1 MILKKM
7 KVKNFRLLKDFE
19 LDFKDELSLVIGK
32 NNCGKTSAL
41 VILDKMLN
49 SSKMM
54 WEDINLEYQKELHKK
69 IINYDISE
77 QDISEQGK
85 NVLLES
91 VNLKLFIEY
100 DDKDS
105 YANIQKFM
113 MDLNPENNIIVLE
126 FISIISAKKIF
137 ELKKLI
143 SEKNIKDF
151 KSFSKFMSKNF
162 VNFFETKKYSRGF
175 DIKTNQITEDRSEE
189 IDNKEIQKVIKVVGI
204 RADRA
209 VSNDDRNH
217 VLSSL
222 TGRYFS
228 SYKAAKDKSE
238 PVFTKLEEKLK
249 EADKELYKIYNGEKS
264 KSGEVID
271 GIFSDVIDV
280 IKKYSGAEN
289 GIDIAIESS
298 ISEKNLLSDN
308 TNLSYR
314 QDEDCSLPETYSGL
328 GYLNLVGILFEI
340 EIKIHELFEQPADI
354 NLLYIEEPEA
364 HTHPQLQYIFIRNI
378 KSHIKEHRKK
388 LLKDK
393 NKQLQILITSHS
405 SHIVSECNF
414 DDIIY
419 LKKNADIV
427 IAKSFNSL
435 KGEYGGDE
443 QKGFKFVKQYLTMN
457 RSELFFADKAICIE
471 GDTERILMPMMMH
484 KIDNKEKSKADLI
497 PLLSQNISI
506 IEVGAH
512 SHIFMPLFSF
522 LGTKVLFVTD
532 IDSVKAEKKIDKNG
546 KERTVYTSCHP
557 NEGTHTSNA
566 SIKEFFKDTGIDT
579 SSNQFKELVGKN
591 TEDKIKGNMRIAY
604 QIPESDGE
612 YQASSF
618 EDAFIALNKDFIL
631 KNKEGLYQYG
641 ALKDFAPEEI
651 ESGNYYKFALDNI
664 KKKSAFASSLLY
676 FNKEDGNEDEKWK
689 VPHYIEEGLLWIQ

>member
-7 KVKNFRLLKDFE
+7 KVKNFRLLKNFE
-19 LDFKDELSLVIGK
+19 LNFKDELSLIIGK

-41 VILDKMLN
+41 IILDKILN
-49 SSKMM
+49 SSKVM
-54 WEDINLEYQKELHKK
+54 WEDINLECQKEVYEKV
-69 IINYDISE
+69 IDYDISE
-77 QDISEQGK
+77 QEKAKSLETISLQ
-85 NVLLES
+85 
-91 VNLKLFIEY
+91 LFIEY
-100 DDKDS
+100 DDNDS

-113 MDLNPENNIIVLE
+113 MDLNPENNTIVLE
-126 FISIISAKKIF
+126 FISLIAVKKII
-137 ELKKLI
+137 ELKNFI

-162 VNFFETKKYSRGF
+162 ANFFEMKKYSRGF
-175 DIKTNQITEDRSEE
+175 DIESNQITQDRSEE
-189 IDNKEIQKVIKVVGI
+189 IDNKDIQKVIKVAGI

-217 VLSSL
+217 VLSGL
-222 TGRYFS
+222 TGKYFS
-228 SYKAAKDKSE
+228 SYKAAKDESE
-238 PVFTKLEEKLK
+238 SVFIRLEEKLE
-249 EADKELYKIYNGEKS
+249 EADKELYKIYNGEENE
-264 KSGEVID
+264 GEEPID

-280 IKKYSGAEN
+280 IKTYGGAEN

-314 QDEDCSLPETYSGL
+314 QGGDCSLPETYNGL
-328 GYLNLVGILFEI
+328 GYLNLIGILFEI
-340 EIKIHELFEQPADI
+340 ETKIQELFEQPADI

-378 KSHIKEHRKK
+378 KSHIKAHRDK
-388 LLKDK
+388 LLTEK

-405 SHIVSECNF
+405 SHIVSECDF

-419 LKKNADIV
+419 LKKSGNTV

-435 KGEYGGDE
+435 KEEYGGDE

-457 RSELFFADKAICIE
+457 RSELFFTDKAICIE

-484 KIDNKEKSKADLI
+484 KIDNKEKSKVDLI

-512 SHIFMPLFSF
+512 SHIFIPLFEF
-522 LGTKVLFVTD
+522 LGIKVLIITD
-532 IDSVKAEKKIDKNG
+532 VDAATKNNNGRYVK
-546 KERTVYTSCHP
+546 SHP
-557 NEGTHTSNA
+557 QEAKYTSNA
-566 SIKEFFKDTGIDT
+566 SIKDFFKDTCLDE
-579 SSNQFKELVGKN
+579 SNNEFEELLKK
-591 TEDKIKGNMRIAY
+591 TPEDKIKNNIRIAY
-604 QIPESDGE
+604 QIPETDGE

-631 KNKEGLYQYG
+631 KNKEGLCEYG
-641 ALKDFAPEEI
+641 ALKDFSNDKI
-651 ESGNYYKFALDNI
+651 DNGDYYNFALNNV

-676 FNKEDGNEDEKWK
+676 FDDENGEEDEKWA
-689 VPHYIEEGLLWIQ
+689 VPHYIEEGLLWIR

>member
-1 MILKKM
+1 M
-7 KVKNFRLLKDFE
+7 
-19 LDFKDELSLVIGK
+19 SLVIGK

-41 VILDKMLN
+41 IILDKMLN
-49 SSKMM
+49 SSKVM
-54 WEDINLEYQKELHKK
+54 WEDINLECQKELYEK
-69 IINYDISE
+69 IIDFDISE
-77 QDISEQGK
+77 QEKVTS
-85 NVLLES
+85 LET
-91 VNLKLFIEY
+91 VNLQLFIEY
-100 DDKDS
+100 DDNDS

-126 FISIISAKKIF
+126 FISLIAAKKII
-137 ELKKLI
+137 ELKNII
-143 SEKNIKDF
+143 SRKNIEDF

-162 VNFFETKKYSRGF
+162 ANLFETKKYSRGF
-175 DIKTNQITEDRSEE
+175 DVEANKITQDRSEE
-189 IDNKEIQKVIKVVGI
+189 IDNKDIQKVIKVVGI

-217 VLSSL
+217 VLSGL
-222 TGRYFS
+222 TGKYFS
-228 SYKAAKDKSE
+228 SYKAAKDESE
-238 PVFTKLEEKLK
+238 SVFTRLEEKLE

-264 KSGEVID
+264 EGEEPID

-280 IKKYSGAEN
+280 IKTYGGAEN

-314 QDEDCSLPETYSGL
+314 QGGDCSLPETYNGL
-328 GYLNLVGILFEI
+328 GYLNLIGILFEI
-340 EIKIHELFEQPADI
+340 ETRIQELFEQPADI

-378 KSHIKEHRKK
+378 KSHIKAHRNK
-388 LLKDK
+388 LLKEK

-419 LKKNADIV
+419 LKKNGNTV

-435 KGEYGGDE
+435 KEEYGGDE

-484 KIDNKEKSKADLI
+484 KIDSKEKPKADLI

-512 SHIFMPLFSF
+512 SHIFIPLFEF
-522 LGTKVLFVTD
+522 LGIKVLIITD
-532 IDSVKAEKKIDKNG
+532 IDAATKNNNGRYVKSHPQEAK
-546 KERTVYTSCHP
+546 YTS
-557 NEGTHTSNA
+557 NV
-566 SIKEFFKDTGIDT
+566 SIKDFFKDTCLDE
-579 SSNQFKELVGKN
+579 SNNEFEELLKK
-591 TEDKIKGNMRIAY
+591 TPEDKIKNNIRIAY
-604 QIPESDGE
+604 QIPETDGE

-631 KNKEGLYQYG
+631 KNKEGLCEYG
-641 ALKDFAPEEI
+641 ALKDFSNDEI
-651 ESGNYYKFALDNI
+651 ENGDYYNFALNNV

-676 FNKEDGNEDEKWK
+676 FDDENGEEDEKWA
-689 VPHYIEEGLLWIQ
+689 VPHYIEEGLLWIR